1 MYSNEE
7 DKSLNAFTGLFLI
20 NPSQKTCTAYKMHYI
35 NHYFDWSCGIHQQAN
50 KMITIYYCLK
60 SYEHSLLTRG

>member
-20 NPSQKTCTAYKMHYI
+20 NPSQKTCIAYKMHYI
-35 NHYFDWSCGIHQQAN
+35 KDTSTIPIFRTQNDYFDRSRELHQQAN
-50 KMITIYYCLK
+50 KMITIYYC
-60 SYEHSLLTRG
+60 